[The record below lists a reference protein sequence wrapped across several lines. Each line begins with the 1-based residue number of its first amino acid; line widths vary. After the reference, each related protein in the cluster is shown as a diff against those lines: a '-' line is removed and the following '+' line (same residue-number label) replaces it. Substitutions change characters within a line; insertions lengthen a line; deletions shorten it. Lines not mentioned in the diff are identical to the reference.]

1 MTIFYSLKF
10 RKSAAFTAKHL
21 LNLGLTQR
29 GRDEITERLTIDTQ
43 SEGSKWQMGSYICV
57 ALLRVS
63 LETNN
68 CNIFYVAI
76 WKNF

>member
-43 SEGSKWQMGSYICV
+43 SEGSKWQMGRF
-57 ALLRVS
+57 A
-63 LETNN
+63 
-68 CNIFYVAI
+68 
-76 WKNF
+76 KG